1 MSVTDHYIPVL
12 DPSGRPTIDQNTG
25 QPKYRL
31 GSKTV
36 TANIYSGYIW
46 NEDTKKF
53 EGVNKVG
60 AKTEE
65 WHMMTREND
74 CLRNLGLT
82 RKTILIPLQNKHS
95 TWI

>member
-65 WHMMTREND
+65 WQYDDKGKRLPEKIWVR
-74 CLRNLGLT
+74 LA
-82 RKTILIPLQNKHS
+82 KQY
-95 TWI
+95 